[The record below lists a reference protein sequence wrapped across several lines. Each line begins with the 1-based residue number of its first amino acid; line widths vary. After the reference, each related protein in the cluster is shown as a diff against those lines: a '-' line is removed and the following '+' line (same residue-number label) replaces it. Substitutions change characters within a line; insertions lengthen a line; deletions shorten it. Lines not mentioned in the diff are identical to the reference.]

1 MNQANLSEALGALLG
16 VLREAKAWR
25 LTARPGRVVVDH
37 LEGARAL
44 DVGWSGE
51 QHERALVAVGRAEG
65 SAPIGDD
72 RLPTADGRSPTA
84 DSRSPTTDG
93 RSPVADDRLPTAA
106 GLSPIAAHRSPAA
119 TRRWPVVDGISCG
132 AIGDAIVLMRGPDA
146 NRRIEDLA
154 RDGVLSS
161 LAARLLDAAV
171 ATGRNVVVAGPWLQ
185 AVELISAVVGGA
197 QRPAVVGEQ
206 ALPLPASWLRL
217 SSIADAVTYG
227 AERVAFWS
235 HDVDA
240 LARIMSASSGVVGW
254 LDARRLDRVLVRYE
268 AAIDLRAP
276 RAQAPLQVV
285 AGVDLIVVLQGG
297 GAPRVR
303 ELAEITMAA
312 DGYRPQLL
320 FAMGMP
326 PSPLAL
332 VPLAAPSFIDE
343 LAAAGHGMLA
353 DELRAVMPRA
363 APQAADPGQTLVR
376 ARAIASQL
384 DEEDVEELPEVPRRV
399 AHRESGHRDPLG
411 IREALRSQGKA
422 APPHA
427 DPPVPEIP
435 RAVVEA
441 LRHAPPPGWE
451 LDRLGEENWVDEHG
465 GSGNAEDAA
474 MAATFGLAP
483 PPRPAGYKGEAV
495 SFSELLKRA
504 RERDPQANED
514 EQPPVPPEEP

>member
-25 LTARPGRVVVDH
+25 LTAKPGRVVVDH

-44 DVGWSGE
+44 DVAWSAE
-51 QHERALVAVGRAEG
+51 QHEKALAAVREGRE
-65 SAPIGDD
+65 PK
-72 RLPTADGRSPTA
+72 ADGRQPS
-84 DSRSPTTDG
+84 
-93 RSPVADDRLPTAA
+93 ADDRLPMAD
-106 GLSPIAAHRSPAA
+106 SRWPIA
-119 TRRWPVVDGISCG
+119 DGISCG
-132 AIGDAIVLMRGPDA
+132 VAGDALVLMRGPDA
-146 NRRIEDLA
+146 NRRVEDLA

-161 LAARLLDAAV
+161 LAARFLEAAV
-171 ATGRNVVVAGPWLQ
+171 ATGRNVIVAGPWLQ
-185 AVELISAVVGGA
+185 SVELISALVGGA
-197 QRPAVVGEQ
+197 QRPAVAGDQ
-206 ALPLPASWLRL
+206 SLPLPSLWLRA
-217 SSIADAVTYG
+217 STVADAVAYG

-235 HDVDA
+235 HDLDT
-240 LARIMSASSGVVGW
+240 LPQLMSASSGVVGW
-254 LDARRLDRVLVRYE
+254 IDARRLDRVLVRYE

-285 AGVDLIVVLQGG
+285 AGVDLVVVLQSG

-320 FAMGMP
+320 FATGMP

-332 VPLAAPSFIDE
+332 VPLATPTFIDE
-343 LAAAGHGMLA
+343 LAASGHAMLA
-353 DELRAVMPRA
+353 DELRAVAPRM
-363 APQAADPGQTLVR
+363 APQADPAQTLAR
-376 ARAIASQL
+376 ARSIASQL
-384 DEEDVEELPEVPRRV
+384 DEEEVEEVPEPPRRG
-399 AHRESGHRDPLG
+399 APRESGHGRDPLG
-411 IREALRSQGKA
+411 IREALRPQGKVLS
-422 APPHA
+422 PQ
-427 DPPVPEIP
+427 DPAVPEIP

-451 LDRLGEENWVDEHG
+451 LDRLGDENWVDEHG

-483 PPRPAGYKGEAV
+483 PPRPAGFKGEAV

-504 RERDPQANED
+504 RERDPQANDD
-514 EQPPVPPEEP
+514 EPQPPHSSTEEP